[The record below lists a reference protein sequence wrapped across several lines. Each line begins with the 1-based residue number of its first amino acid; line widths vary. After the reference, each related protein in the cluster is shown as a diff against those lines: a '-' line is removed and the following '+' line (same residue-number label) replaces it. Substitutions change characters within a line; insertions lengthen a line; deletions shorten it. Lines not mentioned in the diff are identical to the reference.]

1 MPARPAK
8 VAVSE
13 VSVTFEAH
21 GQSVVALDR
30 ISLEIPAGEFLC
42 VVGPSGSGKS
52 TLLRVVAGLLRQ
64 TAGHVHIAAE
74 RPGTPLTAMVF
85 QEHALLPWRTVID
98 NVVFGLENRGVARA
112 EREARAREM
121 LALVGL
127 TPFARHY
134 PHQLSGGMKQ
144 RVGIAR
150 ALAND
155 PEVLLMDEPLAALD
169 AQTRAIMQEE
179 LLRIWATL
187 GTTVI
192 YVTHSLEEALLL
204 GDRVVL
210 LTARPGRVSAVFPVD
225 LGRPRGLEIR
235 ASHGYGV
242 LLAEIWSQLR
252 EEVVRAMAHERGE

>member
-169 AQTRAIMQEE
+169 AHADRASRSRE
-179 LLRIWATL
+179 R
-187 GTTVI
+187 GVPGG
-192 YVTHSLEEALLL
+192 S
-204 GDRVVL
+204 RPSP
-210 LTARPGRVSAVFPVD
+210 RPGDPRLPRLRRAARRD
-225 LGRPRGLEIR
+225 LVPAPRGGR
-235 ASHGYGV
+235 A
-242 LLAEIWSQLR
+242 
-252 EEVVRAMAHERGE
+252 RAGARARRMTRLFVPTG